1 MADAFCIVCGA
12 GMTGDEAALN
22 YKYISRQCRD
32 FLCPAC
38 LGKKLGLSPDE
49 LHRMIQVF
57 RAQAKRLYSL
67 PHSSTT
73 IWKNIRKRP
82 KQLLTR

>member
-32 FLCPAC
+32 FLCPVWEKSWGC
-38 LGKKLGLSPDE
+38 LRTSCTG
-49 LHRMIQVF
+49 
-57 RAQAKRLYSL
+57 
-67 PHSSTT
+67 
-73 IWKNIRKRP
+73 
-82 KQLLTR
+82 

>member
-1 MADAFCIVCGA
+1 MADAFCIVCGT

-57 RAQAKRLYSL
+57 RAQGCRLFSPLAPGEDL
-67 PHSSTT
+67 PSPATPGG
-73 IWKNIRKRP
+73 KP
-82 KQLLTR
+82 

>member
-38 LGKKLGLSPDE
+38 LGKSWGCLRTSCTG
-49 LHRMIQVF
+49 
-57 RAQAKRLYSL
+57 
-67 PHSSTT
+67 
-73 IWKNIRKRP
+73 
-82 KQLLTR
+82 